1 MKRLLRNIFIFL
13 SFLMIVRPVFADDS
27 STKTPEP
34 YKDDEF
40 PQFMK
45 DARRAEIITLGAMP
59 FVTLNTTLGYSVIR
73 YCKNDFSSDYIPNPF
88 AKSSSSNGYT
98 EDEQKTILLTS
109 IGISVGIG
117 LTDLIVNLIKR
128 DIKKK
133 KLLKEK
139 TGPILITPVDQDV
152 DAVRI
157 EMPPVRHEE
166 GNSSDTGSTVIQGD
180 MPEKK

>member
-1 MKRLLRNIFIFL
+1 MKRLMRNILIFL
-13 SFLMIVRPVFADDS
+13 SFLVVLPVFADDNS
-27 STKTPEP
+27 GKTPEP

-73 YCKNDFSSDYIPNPF
+73 YCQNDFSSDYIPNPF
-88 AKSSSSNGYT
+88 AKSSASNGFT

-109 IGISVGIG
+109 VGISVGIG

-139 TGPILITPVDQDV
+139 TGPILITPVDQDA

-157 EMPPVRHEE
+157 EMPPPR
-166 GNSSDTGSTVIQGD
+166 
-180 MPEKK
+180 PEKENETDTVTAAVRNDEAENK